1 MKLFPSVDRKKGMD
15 WVLALLVLVLTGFG
29 LIFIYDASVVLAS
42 RDFNDPLFF
51 LKNQLVWVLAG
62 VVLGAVVSQ
71 IDYHFWQKTGKI
83 WLVITFVC
91 LILVLIPAL
100 SQETYGARRRLN
112 LPFSLPVVGTVG
124 FQPSEMAKFTLIIY
138 LASFLTKVSSQIKK
152 TKSLRQNFLNTFI
165 TRFLPFVAILG
176 IAVLLIMKEPDLGT
190 SMVLSFS
197 ALLLYVFSG
206 AGMVESLTL
215 IFGGAVLGLSF
226 ILLSEYRQVRFFS
239 FLNPEANKL
248 IEGYHIN
255 QSLIALGSGG
265 LFGLGLGASRQKFQY
280 LPEVTTDSIIAVVGE
295 ELGFLGTMLVI
306 LLLLFIVYRGLLVVK
321 KAKDKYGQLL
331 SFGIISII
339 MIQSF
344 LNLGSMLAL
353 IPLTGVPLPFVSY
366 GGSNMLI
373 LLLGVGVLL
382 NISKSK

>member
-265 LFGLGLGASRQKFQY
+265 LFGVGLGASRQKFQY

-295 ELGFLGTMLVI
+295 ELGFLGTMLVV

-382 NISKSK
+382 NISKR

>member
-295 ELGFLGTMLVI
+295 ELGFLGTMLVV

-373 LLLGVGVLL
+373 LLLGVGGLL

>member
-1 MKLFPSVDRKKGMD
+1 MKLFSSVERKKGMD

-51 LKNQLVWVLAG
+51 LKNQLVWVSAG
-62 VVLGAVVSQ
+62 VILGAIFSQ
-71 IDYHFWQKTGKI
+71 IDYHFWQKTSKI
-83 WLVITFVC
+83 WLVVTFVC
-91 LILVLIPAL
+91 LVLVLIPAL
-100 SQETYGARRRLN
+100 GQETYGARRRLN

-152 TKSLRQNFLNTFI
+152 TKSLRQNFLNTFF

-176 IAVLLIMKEPDLGT
+176 IAVLLIMREPDLGT
-190 SMVLSFS
+190 SMVLSFG
-197 ALLLYVFSG
+197 ALLLYIFSG
-206 AGMVESLTL
+206 AGLAESLTL
-215 IFGGAVLGLSF
+215 VLGGAITGLVF
-226 ILLSEYRQVRFFS
+226 IFTSGYRRERFFS

-295 ELGFLGTMLVI
+295 ELGFLGTMLVV

-321 KAKDKYGQLL
+321 RAPDGYGRLL

-382 NISKSK
+382 NISKR